1 MNEQINPTPAAIIAE
16 RQRALGL
23 DDEAVARATGYKPT
37 VIAMI
42 KVGSMR
48 LPINKVPAFAQVLKV
63 DAVTMLRAVMME
75 ASPELW
81 RALDPL
87 LPLGE
92 LAPAEVNLIRHL
104 RRLAAGRAMTPVV
117 LEGTTVVALVVA
129 Q

>member
-1 MNEQINPTPAAIIAE
+1 MNEQINPTPAAIIAD

-23 DDEAVARATGYKPT
+23 DDEAVATAIGYKPT

-48 LPINKVPAFAQVLKV
+48 LPLNKVSAFAQVLKV
-63 DAVTMLRAVMME
+63 DAVMMLRAVMLE

-81 RALDPL
+81 RALEPL
-87 LPLGE
+87 FPLGE
-92 LAPAEVNLIRHL
+92 LAPAEVNLVRHL
-104 RRLAAGRAMTPVV
+104 RRLAAGRAMAPVV
-117 LEGTTVVALVVA
+117 LEGTSVVALVVA